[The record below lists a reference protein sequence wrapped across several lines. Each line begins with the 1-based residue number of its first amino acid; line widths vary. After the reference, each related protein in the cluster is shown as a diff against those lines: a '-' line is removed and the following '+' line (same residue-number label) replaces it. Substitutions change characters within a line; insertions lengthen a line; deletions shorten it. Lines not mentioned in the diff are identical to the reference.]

1 MAFAKLMEVKIMDIG
16 KNITDSLGY
25 PIQDWVKIIILTV
38 ISIRPIVNFISGGFY
53 LRIIKSTLAGL
64 EEIPEFDELGELF
77 IDGIK
82 LLIVG
87 IIYLIV
93 PLIFFAIGAIF
104 LAGGSIFT
112 GGISAIFFIIGI
124 IIAIL
129 ISIIG
134 LMGIVNMAYYDS
146 DIGAALRF
154 SEIIERIETIGW
166 GNYITYIIVLWIV
179 LFVLGAIIGLISS
192 ILAVILIG
200 FVLYFI
206 GSAYL
211 LMFQARSVALIFAES
226 EQLPSESQ
234 EPKDQSEIE

>member
-1 MAFAKLMEVKIMDIG
+1 MDIG
-16 KNITDSLGY
+16 KNITDSLRY
-25 PIQDWVKIIILTV
+25 PIQDWVKIIVLAV
-38 ISIRPIVNFISGGFY
+38 ISIIPIVDFISGGYY
-53 LRIIKSTLAGL
+53 LRVIKSTLAGL
-64 EEIPEFDELGELF
+64 DELPEFDELGELF